1 MALTTFSGPV
11 KSNNGFITGGAGSSV
26 AITADTSLTVAA
38 HAGRTLLV
46 NDADCIITL
55 PPIEDVGTR
64 ETNMLGTQFKIV
76 VVTTAATN
84 LRINTDGVD
93 KYLGCINV
101 SAINVASGRPFF
113 PDGNDDIITLNG
125 TTTGGTA
132 GSTLTFTAIAN
143 NVYFVEG
150 MSHSASGTPAT
161 PFSGS

>member
-26 AITADTSLTVAA
+26 AITTNTTLTVAA

-55 PPIEDVGTR
+55 PPIEDVGSR

-76 VVTTAATN
+76 VVTADATN

-93 KYLGCINV
+93 KYLGTILVTAV
-101 SAINVASGRPFF
+101 SSAGGKPFLSTA
-113 PDGNDDIITLNG
+113 NDIITLNG
-125 TTTGGTA
+125 TTTGGTI

-143 NVYFVEG
+143 DVYFVEG
-150 MSHSASGTPAT
+150 MAYSATGTIVT
-161 PFSGS
+161 PFSG